1 MLSLAEFRELSR
13 REKFNLIFEEH
24 QKFIA
29 LQNEL
34 FKLDGPEKSKN
45 KQVKKCRIESR
56 RSELEEI
63 ENIENVLIDYLIY
76 FFQIECDRNHVS
88 LKVNECKINLYT
100 TRKHQRIKTDCA
112 HGHYGI
118 NFKDK
123 EVFARP
129 HGDEFDYR
137 KPCERLSIQ
146 DYLFNHS
153 FAFSES
159 ATR

>member
-1 MLSLAEFRELSR
+1 MLCLTEFEELSR

-24 QKFIA
+24 QNFIA
-29 LQNEL
+29 LQNQL
-34 FKLDGPEKSKN
+34 FELDGWERSKN
-45 KQVKKCRIESR
+45 KQAKKCCIAAR
-56 RSELEEI
+56 RSVLQEI
-63 ENIENVLIDYLIY
+63 ENIKNILKDYLIY
-76 FFQIECDRNHVS
+76 FFQIECECYCVS
-88 LKVNECKINLYT
+88 LNVTECKVSLYT
-100 TRKHQRIKTDCA
+100 FRKHQRIKTDYA

-137 KPCERLSIQ
+137 KPCECLNIQ

>member
-29 LQNEL
+29 TQNEL

-63 ENIENVLIDYLIY
+63 KNIKNVLIDYLIY
-76 FFQIECDRNHVS
+76 FFQIKYDCYKIKLDVTEHKVS
-88 LKVNECKINLYT
+88 LYT
-100 TRKHQRIKTDCA
+100 YRKNRRIKTDYA

-146 DYLFNHS
+146 DYLFSHS